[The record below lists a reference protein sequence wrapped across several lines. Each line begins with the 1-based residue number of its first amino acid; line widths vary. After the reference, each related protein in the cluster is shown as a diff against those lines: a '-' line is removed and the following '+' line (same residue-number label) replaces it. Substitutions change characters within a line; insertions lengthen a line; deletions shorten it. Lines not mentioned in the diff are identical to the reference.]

1 MYLLENL
8 TELMKEKNINRSE
21 LAKEIGISASTINSW
36 YNRSCENIS
45 LQTLIKLSTYF
56 NISIEELVNGRYN
69 SIIFSEKDY
78 TKTELKAIKD
88 FGSFIKNTRIEIADE
103 LHINIQ
109 EGTNN
114 D

>member
-45 LQTLIKLSTYF
+45 LQTLLKLSSYF
-56 NISIEELVNGRYN
+56 NITMEELVNGRYH
-69 SIIFSEKDY
+69 SIVFTDKEY
-78 TKTELKAIKD
+78 TKNELKAIKD
-88 FGSFIKNTRIEIADE
+88 FSSFIKNTRTEIANE
-103 LHINIQ
+103 LNI
-109 EGTNN
+109 
-114 D
+114 DI